1 MIFEVVNAISKELNL
16 HLKYQFG
23 STEDLVVFSNILDLN
38 GGKALQQD
46 NTVHCLVLKIEED
59 RTLNKTGGYRGPSA
73 PTPSLF
79 NVHVFFAATH
89 SGKQYPEGVN
99 LITRI
104 IEYFVQNQS
113 LDSTKIEGLPDNIDR
128 LTVDYLSFEYNE
140 LSNVWS
146 TIGTKLLPF
155 AAYKIG
161 FIPIQPIASLSSK
174 IERISGMGTNLDQ
187 KN

>member
-1 MIFEVVNAISKELNL
+1 
-16 HLKYQFG
+16 
-23 STEDLVVFSNILDLN
+23 
-38 GGKALQQD
+38 
-46 NTVHCLVLKIEED
+46 
-59 RTLNKTGGYRGPSA
+59 
-73 PTPSLF
+73 
-79 NVHVFFAATH
+79 VFFAATH

-128 LTVDYLSFEYNE
+128 LTVEYLSLEYNE

-161 FIPIQPIASLSSK
+161 FIPIQPIASLSAK

-187 KN
+187 K